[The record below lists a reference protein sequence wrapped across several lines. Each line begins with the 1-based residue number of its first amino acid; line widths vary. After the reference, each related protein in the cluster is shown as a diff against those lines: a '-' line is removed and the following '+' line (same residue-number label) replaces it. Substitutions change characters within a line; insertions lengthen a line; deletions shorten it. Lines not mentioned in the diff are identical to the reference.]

1 MVIKYLAGIC
11 QHRKYSMCKLL
22 KIQTT
27 STARSKFYNLFPL
40 LLIVLINNFIIPE
53 VFTPDVWDLQF
64 AAPFLS
70 QV

>member
-22 KIQTT
+22 KIQT

-40 LLIVLINNFIIPE
+40 LLIVLINNFIVPE
-53 VFTPDVWDLQF
+53 DFTPDVWDLQF